1 MYNLPLFYLLL
12 KPIYLLTHNVFLLR
26 LPSVIFSLVGVG
38 VLQKIAA
45 KIYGKYYSLLIPLLV
60 FFTLMFTE
68 VAANI
73 RPYGLLFMLSAL
85 MIYMYDIRNHNADWR
100 NIVVLGLLMI
110 LFAYTHW
117 YASLLIAAYAL
128 SDLYLWC
135 RKKVPFRCVLSY
147 IICALGFVPWLVYL
161 YSVHKTTSDYWGH
174 IRSYFYAFSV
184 IKQIGGLPVIVLF
197 MQSLLLLCFNYSST
211 GFMVKNTLWCIFFVF
226 TASWVYSYSCPQG
239 SIYVERYFFVILP
252 HILLVCV
259 YSVYVLLQ
267 KKFYIRELR
276 NMIEKK
282 SWQASIVAVYVI
294 LFYVSLSEIN
304 RIPSNFAEENRNFPQ
319 VLQQAGMSKRRT
331 LILTY
336 FPLFWEFFFPY
347 NGRADIA
354 YIKEFES
361 YSDVLGTKHKKSRS
375 EKLMF
380 YNCLNN
386 KKSCKQAIEECFT
399 EQLSITYQNKNNR
412 PTVPLQEICS
422 YDEIYF
428 TLVDDIY
435 GIVPLLENFF
445 RQHKSGDKKNDF
457 VLFSHDDEL

>member
-1 MYNLPLFYLLL
+1 MFCRINDKIWWLSAFLYCLLFGFSTYYALTEGLWLDELNWTLYFIEKSGNYALLHSLAAMMYNLPLFYLLL
-12 KPIYLLTHNVFLLR
+12 KPIYLMTHNVFLLR

-161 YSVHKTTSDYWGH
+161 YSVHKTTSDYWGN

-184 IKQIGGLPVIVLF
+184 IKQIGG
-197 MQSLLLLCFNYSST
+197 
-211 GFMVKNTLWCIFFVF
+211 
-226 TASWVYSYSCPQG
+226 
-239 SIYVERYFFVILP
+239 
-252 HILLVCV
+252 
-259 YSVYVLLQ
+259 
-267 KKFYIRELR
+267 
-276 NMIEKK
+276 
-282 SWQASIVAVYVI
+282 
-294 LFYVSLSEIN
+294 
-304 RIPSNFAEENRNFPQ
+304 
-319 VLQQAGMSKRRT
+319 
-331 LILTY
+331 
-336 FPLFWEFFFPY
+336 
-347 NGRADIA
+347 
-354 YIKEFES
+354 
-361 YSDVLGTKHKKSRS
+361 
-375 EKLMF
+375 
-380 YNCLNN
+380 
-386 KKSCKQAIEECFT
+386 
-399 EQLSITYQNKNNR
+399 
-412 PTVPLQEICS
+412 
-422 YDEIYF
+422 
-428 TLVDDIY
+428 
-435 GIVPLLENFF
+435 
-445 RQHKSGDKKNDF
+445 
-457 VLFSHDDEL
+457 